1 MSCGDASAELWCWPR
16 AAGAAL
22 TRKKPKQMN
31 CLGFLHLAETVSA
44 GIAFKGAQ
52 RQQKNSHKLLIFMD
66 VSFKFVQSISKEVS
80 R

>member
-1 MSCGDASAELWCWPR
+1 MVNHLVTR
-16 AAGAAL
+16 MNAG
-22 TRKKPKQMN
+22 PM
-31 CLGFLHLAETVSA
+31 AETVSA